1 MCIFGFY
8 NNNSSMRI
16 EIDRDNRQMA
26 MLCHLSSLATLVV
39 PGVGSFLG
47 PLLVWLLKRDRS
59 EFIDKH
65 GKESLNFQI
74 TVFILGFVFAIMAI
88 FIIGIPLLVALGI
101 YWFVFTI
108 IASVKAN
115 NGEEYRY
122 PFCFRILS

>member
-1 MCIFGFY
+1 
-8 NNNSSMRI
+8 MRI

-74 TVFILGFVFAIMAI
+74 TVFILVFAIMAI